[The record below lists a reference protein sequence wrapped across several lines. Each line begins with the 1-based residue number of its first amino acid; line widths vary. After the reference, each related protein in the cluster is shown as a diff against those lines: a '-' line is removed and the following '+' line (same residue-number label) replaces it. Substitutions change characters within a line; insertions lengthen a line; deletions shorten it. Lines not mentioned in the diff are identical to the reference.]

1 MQSPNLLGDCFA
13 LRARNDIC
21 YKMSNFN
28 GFTSQETFSQ
38 IPDSLF
44 HLFKEIDDIAEL
56 KVTLYAIWRI
66 EHIEGHF
73 RALCQTDFESEA
85 LGLNQREIQL
95 GLEKAIGRGT
105 LLVSTHEADTFYF
118 LNSPRGRL
126 AAEAFAKG
134 QWRES
139 ARNMSAPFAPTRKSN
154 IFKLYEENIGAL
166 TPLLSDILREAEKNY
181 PSEWIEEAFEIAVKR
196 NARNWKYVEAILTRW
211 KEKGKDE
218 RKDKQDI
225 VKDAKRYSESDF
237 SEFINRD

>member
-1 MQSPNLLGDCFA
+1 
-13 LRARNDIC
+13 
-21 YKMSNFN
+21 MSNFN
-28 GFTSQETFSQ
+28 GFNSTETFTQ
-38 IPDSLF
+38 LPDSFIQL
-44 HLFKEIDDIAEL
+44 LKEINDIAEL

-73 RALCQTDFESEA
+73 RALCETDFEAES
-85 LGLNQREIQL
+85 LGMGLEEIQIGL
-95 GLEKAIGRGT
+95 GKSIQRGT
-105 LLVSTHEADTFYF
+105 MLRSQHEADVFYF

-139 ARNMSAPFAPTRKSN
+139 AKIFFAPMSKSN

-166 TPLLSDILREAEKNY
+166 TPLLSDMLREAEKNY
-181 PSEWIEEAFEIAVKR
+181 PSMWFEEAFEIAVSR
-196 NARNWKYVEAILTRW
+196 NVRNWKYVEAILTRW

-218 RKDKQDI
+218 RKDQQDI
-225 VKDAKRYSESDF
+225 VKDAKRYTDSDF

>member
-1 MQSPNLLGDCFA
+1 MDKFL
-13 LRARNDIC
+13 
-21 YKMSNFN
+21 
-28 GFTSQETFSQ
+28 GFTSSETFSQ

-44 HLFKEIDDIAEL
+44 HLLKEIDDIAEL

-73 RALCQTDFESEA
+73 RALCETDFEAEA
-85 LGLNQREIQL
+85 LGMKLHEIQL
-95 GLEKAIGRGT
+95 GLEKAVERGT
-105 LLVSTHEADTFYF
+105 LLKSTHEADVFYF

-126 AAEAFAKG
+126 SAEAFAKG

-139 ARNMSAPFAPTRKSN
+139 ARIMSEPRHKSN

-166 TPLLSDILREAEKNY
+166 TPLLSDMLREAEKNY
-181 PSEWIEEAFEIAVKR
+181 PSEWFEEAFEIAVSR
-196 NARNWKYVEAILTRW
+196 NIRNWKYVEAVLTRW

-218 RKDKQDI
+218 RKGQQDI
-225 VKDAKRYSESDF
+225 VKDAKRYTDNEF